1 MIRLCIITA
10 LLGTAAI
17 ATAGDDY
24 ARRGTRGT
32 VTAYDLDG
40 HTVIDNKICF
50 ARGRFSYDYVRCGER
65 LRESVRFELC
75 RKRGS
80 GTHHWLYQVGDSRPV
95 RTSVYCS
102 RS

>member
-1 MIRLCIITA
+1 MIRLCIVTA

-17 ATAGDDY
+17 ATADDY

-40 HTVIDNKICF
+40 HTVIDNKICLSS
-50 ARGRFSYDYVRCGER
+50 GRHTWDYYRCGER
-65 LRESVRFELC
+65 LRESVKLELC
-75 RKRGS
+75 RRRGS
-80 GTHHWLYQVGDSRPV
+80 GTHYWLYQVGDSRPI

-102 RS
+102 RY